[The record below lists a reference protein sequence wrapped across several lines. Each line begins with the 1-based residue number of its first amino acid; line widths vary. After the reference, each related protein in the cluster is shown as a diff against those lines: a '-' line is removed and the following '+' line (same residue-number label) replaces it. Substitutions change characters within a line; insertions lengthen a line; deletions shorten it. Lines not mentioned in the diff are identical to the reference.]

1 MQLAHPLYAL
11 TSHERAPAAVRGRSV
26 HAPEI
31 ERVWLVERRVAV
43 DLLPRL
49 RQTLFL
55 HSVAPERH
63 SNYMYTISMAP
74 AIVHQLSQMDT
85 CEYSDTGKR

>member
-49 RQTLFL
+49 
-55 HSVAPERH
+55 
-63 SNYMYTISMAP
+63 
-74 AIVHQLSQMDT
+74 
-85 CEYSDTGKR
+85 

>member
-1 MQLAHPLYAL
+1 MQLAHPLFAL
-11 TSHERAPAAVRGRSV
+11 TSHERAPAAVRGRCV

-31 ERVWLVERRVAV
+31 ERVWLAERRVAV

-63 SNYMYTISMAP
+63 SNVPDTYQYTDSVVPGI
-74 AIVHQLSQMDT
+74 L
-85 CEYSDTGKR
+85 

>member
-1 MQLAHPLYAL
+1 MQLAHPLFAL
-11 TSHERAPAAVRGRSV
+11 TSHERAPAAVRGRCV

-31 ERVWLVERRVAV
+31 ERVWLAERRVAV

-55 HSVAPERH
+55 HSLAPERY
-63 SNYMYTISMAP
+63 SNVTTTCTGYIDNVVP
-74 AIVHQLSQMDT
+74 AIVH
-85 CEYSDTGKR
+85 